1 MANVLHS
8 LWMIGNDSSSQL
20 KTHLAL
26 TGPLSGRPVQEAR
39 PRTDLSSHFQWVLQ
53 LGVHK
58 EGQVPD
64 SSVSQ
69 DEVLE
74 TSGHL

>member
-1 MANVLHS
+1 
-8 LWMIGNDSSSQL
+8 MIGNGSSFQL
-20 KTHLAL
+20 RTHLAL
-26 TGPLSGRPVQEAR
+26 TGPLSGGPVQEAR
-39 PRTDLSSHFQWVLQ
+39 PQTDLSGLFQWVLQ

-64 SSVSQ
+64 SSVGQ

-74 TSGHL
+74 TSGQLYQRLV